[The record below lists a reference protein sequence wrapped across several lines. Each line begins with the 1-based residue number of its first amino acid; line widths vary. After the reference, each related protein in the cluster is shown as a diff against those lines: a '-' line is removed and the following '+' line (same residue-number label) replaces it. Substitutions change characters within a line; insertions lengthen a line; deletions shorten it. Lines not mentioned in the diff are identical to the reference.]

1 MAANASTT
9 DAARWESANY
19 NRLVARKAWVAVAG
33 EDDCQA
39 RRLAATALY
48 DAQRTQFSTPAPSIS
63 ALADKLTI
71 WWGRHLPED
80 TFDSSLNR
88 RVIGDLRRLEL
99 EAAGVPHSEASGRM
113 MDKVEQD
120 AAAWRAALAEYNEQ
134 QQLFMEGPSPRW
146 EGRDSSDMFHAVHC
160 AIDNL
165 LALPAPNLGGVIK
178 KLEIMWE
185 FDRFETIEDGAI
197 YVHVMRD
204 LNGLVNQQRAD
215 AGERE

>member
-48 DAQRTQFSTPAPSIS
+48 DAQRTQFSSPAPSIS

-71 WWGRHLPED
+71 WWGRHLSEE
-80 TFDSSLNR
+80 TCDSARNR

-99 EAAGVPHSEASGRM
+99 EAAGVPHSDASGRTL
-113 MDKVEQD
+113 DKVEQD
-120 AAAWRAALAEYNEQ
+120 DAAWRAALAEYNEQ

-146 EGRDSSDMFHAVHC
+146 EGRDSSVMLDAVHS
-160 AIDNL
+160 AADDL

-185 FDRFETIEDGAI
+185 FDRFETIEDGSI
-197 YVHVMRD
+197 YVHIMRD
-204 LNGLVNQQRAD
+204 LNGLASRQRQEAAQQ
-215 AGERE
+215 E